1 MNQKH
6 LALILVGICALAIV
20 QGILW
25 LQGETV
31 KITKK
36 AETARHELESQR
48 EMAEIGLL
56 RYRSLQNS
64 SGDLMKFLSA
74 WEAVLAEVPTRDSAE
89 AQFITRI
96 RDANLATISQ
106 RFDTVPVKGGSSIP
120 EALRAHVIFEDN
132 FVRLLNW
139 LGTMEREMPGLRVSS
154 LRISRGT
161 RPEDIRMEASLDQP
175 IFKK

>member
-6 LALILVGICALAIV
+6 VALVLVGICALAII

-25 LQGETV
+25 LQGEAV
-31 KITKK
+31 KITKEADK
-36 AETARHELESQR
+36 TRYELNSQR
-48 EMAEIGLL
+48 EVAEIGLA
-56 RYRSLQNS
+56 RFRDLQNS
-64 SGDLMKFLSA
+64 SRDLMEFLSA
-74 WEAVLAEVPTRDSAE
+74 WEGSLAGIPSRDSAE

-132 FVRLLNW
+132 FVKLLNW
-139 LGTMEREMPGLRVSS
+139 LGSMEQEMPGLRVSS

-175 IFKK
+175 IYKP